1 MFFTFCV
8 GKNKGMDE
16 RIFGYSHDPAVG
28 LFLGL
33 KQ

>member
-1 MFFTFCV
+1 MVFTSCV
-8 GKNKGMDE
+8 GMNEGASE
-16 RIFGYSHDPAVG
+16 QIFGYSYDPAVG